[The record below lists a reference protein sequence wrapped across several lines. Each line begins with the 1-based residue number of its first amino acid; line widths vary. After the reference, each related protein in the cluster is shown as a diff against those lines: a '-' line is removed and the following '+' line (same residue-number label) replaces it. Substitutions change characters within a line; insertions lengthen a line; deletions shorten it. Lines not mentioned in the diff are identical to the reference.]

1 MEIIL
6 KNELLNHVDALPNT
20 KNIML
25 KLTLPEIDNHYR
37 ELIEHKNVLSV
48 VALSGGYKRAEANNR
63 LMKNKS
69 MIASFSRALTEGLSV
84 QQSDAEFNKMLGQ
97 TIDSIYQASIS

>member
-1 MEIIL
+1 
-6 KNELLNHVDALPNT
+6 
-20 KNIML
+20 ML